1 MTDKVE
7 VVDIKEESDAEGK
20 LETLNEEDTPDFN
33 EISETV
39 ALEEQKGE
47 VEQDNPQEPTQEE
60 VEAKTT
66 AEAKKEDLKQL
77 VTCPDCGIKLQL
89 RGLKY
94 THKRYCK
101 GKKPDV
107 EPKTPKAKNIPS
119 RRH

>member
-47 VEQDNPQEPTQEE
+47 VEQANPQDGGVGDPTETSYAGFVPTQEE

-66 AEAKKEDLKQL
+66 AEAKK
-77 VTCPDCGIKLQL
+77 
-89 RGLKY
+89 
-94 THKRYCK
+94 
-101 GKKPDV
+101 
-107 EPKTPKAKNIPS
+107 
-119 RRH
+119 